1 MGEGGHRS
9 TTCEVIPLKRSVTK
23 QECVAG
29 ITSVLLDENCLKVF
43 QSQIHGENQQ
53 LGLYIFINN
62 TVSIKQKI
70 SSEKYE
76 LWELY

>member
-29 ITSVLLDENCLKVF
+29 ITSVLLGENCLKVCHSLT
-43 QSQIHGENQQ
+43 Q
-53 LGLYIFINN
+53 
-62 TVSIKQKI
+62 
-70 SSEKYE
+70 
-76 LWELY
+76 